1 MKSNRKGKKGRIA
14 YRRVGRLHLGSQP
27 REPSET
33 PTRAIGIVIFADRA
47 AYRGGGARFPE
58 HVIAA
63 RVGRVTLVGARV
75 RIRPGLVRAVE
86 RFDVARPVHDS
97 HRLPYLA
104 RRRGVVI
111 VFLRLAAPLVH
122 HLPAPRD
129 GHLLLRH
136 DGRLHAQGCLEP
148 YRGPSQAFRITSY
161 HRGSPFFSNAR
172 FERLVKDEEQ
182 RGRRVSILFEGLL
195 GLFFL
200 EIRSSGE
207 FGNLNSRRNW

>member
-1 MKSNRKGKKGRIA
+1 M
-14 YRRVGRLHLGSQP
+14 
-27 REPSET
+27 
-33 PTRAIGIVIFADRA
+33 
-47 AYRGGGARFPE
+47 
-58 HVIAA
+58 IAA

-122 HLPAPRD
+122 HLPAPRH

-148 YRGPSQAFRITSY
+148 YRGPSQPFQVIPAITVDLSIRKARYKLKAWRKKKDFDSKHSLRRIL
-161 HRGSPFFSNAR
+161 RW
-172 FERLVKDEEQ
+172 L
-182 RGRRVSILFEGLL
+182 
-195 GLFFL
+195 LFFFFFL
-200 EIRSSGE
+200 WR
-207 FGNLNSRRNW
+207 

>member
-1 MKSNRKGKKGRIA
+1 M
-14 YRRVGRLHLGSQP
+14 
-27 REPSET
+27 
-33 PTRAIGIVIFADRA
+33 RAIGIVIFADRA

-58 HVIAA
+58 HVITA
-63 RVGRVTLVGARV
+63 RVGGVTLVGARV

-122 HLPAPRD
+122 HLSAPRH

-136 DGRLHAQGCLEP
+136 DRRLHAQGCLEP
-148 YRGPSQAFRITSY
+148 YRGPSQAFRVTSY
-161 HRGSPFFSNAR
+161 HRGSLVSSAR
-172 FERLVKDEEQ
+172 FERLVKGVREEEE
-182 RGRRVSILFEGLL
+182 GFLFYSLRRILRMAFS
-195 GLFFL
+195 FSF
-200 EIRSSGE
+200 
-207 FGNLNSRRNW
+207 